1 LGLQLFIH
9 LLEGRTLRTQV
20 DAFLVE
26 LSHVLVGA
34 GLFGLLRGTV
44 HVLEVVYWTDYDA
57 LLLLYQF
64 LFYNVMDVSLFQE

>member
-1 LGLQLFIH
+1 
-9 LLEGRTLRTQV
+9 
-20 DAFLVE
+20 

-34 GLFGLLRGTV
+34 GFFGLLRGTV